1 MYSLKELTGEN
12 KFLRKDKTILETVRD
27 TEVQKDFSRIATHGS
42 KLCMT
47 YVSQRSQ
54 NIGDN
59 DDNNNDGSQL
69 LGPSISQTSP

>member
-27 TEVQKDFSRIATHGS
+27 TKVQKDFSRIATHGP

-47 YVSQRSQ
+47 CVSQRSH

-59 DDNNNDGSQL
+59 DDNNDGSQL
-69 LGPSISQTSP
+69 LGPSISQTST